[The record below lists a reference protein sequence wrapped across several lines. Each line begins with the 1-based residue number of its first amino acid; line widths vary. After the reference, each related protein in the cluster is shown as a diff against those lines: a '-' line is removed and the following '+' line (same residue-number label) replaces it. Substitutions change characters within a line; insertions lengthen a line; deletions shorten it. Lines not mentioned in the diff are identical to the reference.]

1 MKRGYKVR
9 WRCSNM
15 SNDIQPEIRFPG
27 FTEDWEQ
34 RKLGD
39 ITESFSGGTPTAGKS
54 EYYGGDIPFIRSGE
68 ISSELTE
75 LFITENGLN
84 NSSAKMVEAGDI
96 LYALYGATSGEVSIS
111 RINGAINQAILAI
124 RPTKNDNSYLIVQ
137 WLRKQ
142 KDTIISTYLQ
152 GGQGNLSGSIVKDLV
167 ITLPQDKE
175 EQNKIGAFFKQL
187 DDTIALHQRKLDLLK
202 ETKKGFLQKMFPKNG
217 AKVPEIRFPGFTGDW
232 EQRKLNDFISGD
244 ISDGDWIEKEHIKD
258 EGKYRIIQTGNIG
271 NGVYI
276 DKEKSAKYMDQNSF
290 DILKANEIFPG
301 DLLVSRLAEPAGRT
315 VILPNIEDRMVT
327 AVDVT
332 ILRQN
337 ENFDAYFLL
346 SQMNTS
352 KILNKVSKNVS
363 GTSHKR
369 ISRKN
374 LEKVTIDSTSIE
386 EQNKIGAFFKQ
397 LDDTIALHQRKL
409 DLLKETKKGFLQKMF
424 V

>member
-84 NSSAKMVEAGDI
+84 NSSAKMVKAGDI

-276 DKEKSAKYMDQNSF
+276 DKEKV
-290 DILKANEIFPG
+290 L
-301 DLLVSRLAEPAGRT
+301 
-315 VILPNIEDRMVT
+315 NIWT
-327 AVDVT
+327 
-332 ILRQN
+332 
-337 ENFDAYFLL
+337 
-346 SQMNTS
+346 
-352 KILNKVSKNVS
+352 KIVL
-363 GTSHKR
+363 
-369 ISRKN
+369 IY
-374 LEKVTIDSTSIE
+374 
-386 EQNKIGAFFKQ
+386 
-397 LDDTIALHQRKL
+397 
-409 DLLKETKKGFLQKMF
+409 
-424 V
+424 

>member
-1 MKRGYKVR
+1 
-9 WRCSNM
+9 M

-27 FTEDWEQ
+27 FMEDWEQ

-84 NSSAKMVEAGDI
+84 NSSAKMVKAGDI